1 MIELAGQRTDG
12 KERESGSVLVKF
24 FNNPQTNTLYT
35 VALEANGVTVT
46 YRALSTY
53 VNKDAVPFRVRVEAE
68 DIGGPY
74 EPVPERWSSLGYSR
88 GETGEQR
95 HVSQIVHGEA
105 ALNELL
111 LKTASVIVAA
121 SQKST
126 FSDVDTEDEIISFF
140 S

>member
-1 MIELAGQRTDG
+1 MVVQ
-12 KERESGSVLVKF
+12 KF

-35 VALEANGVTVT
+35 VALQSNGVTVA
-46 YRALSTY
+46 YRALNTY

-105 ALNELL
+105 ALNQLL
-111 LKTASVIVAA
+111 LKTALAIVEA
-121 SQKST
+121 QEST
-126 FSDVDTEDEIISFF
+126 FSDVDSEDEIISFF

>member
-1 MIELAGQRTDG
+1 MVVQ
-12 KERESGSVLVKF
+12 KF

-35 VALEANGVTVT
+35 VALEANGVTVA
-46 YRALSTY
+46 YRALNTY
-53 VNKDAVPFRVRVEAE
+53 DDKAVMPFRVRVEAE

-105 ALNELL
+105 ALNQLL
-111 LKTASVIVAA
+111 LKTALAIVEA
-121 SQKST
+121 QEST
-126 FSDVDTEDEIISFF
+126 FSDVDSEDEIISFF